1 MLVCHQLAFKST
13 CKTLFPCL
21 VSWPALLLAQYWR
34 CCLLKKSV
42 GWPSWCLHGWGG
54 PSLVFTCIRNG
65 KHHFFQ
71 DRLLNDRD
79 VWKRHIVSHQP
90 AKNLSTYRCQQMSC
104 FVVIWRRK
112 KIILCLPT
120 NGHQVTLQISTTQ
133 SLTANWEKL
142 YIFIQKSLFVHI
154 LYSARRIFGEYSS
167 FRSHEL

>member
-90 AKNLSTYRCQQMSC
+90 AENLSTNRCQQMSC

-112 KIILCLPT
+112 NHTLPSNKWAPSYPT
-120 NGHQVTLQISTTQ
+120 NFHYSESNCKLRKT
-133 SLTANWEKL
+133 L
-142 YIFIQKSLFVHI
+142 YIYSEKFVCSYFVQCKKNIWWVLLF
-154 LYSARRIFGEYSS
+154 
-167 FRSHEL
+167 